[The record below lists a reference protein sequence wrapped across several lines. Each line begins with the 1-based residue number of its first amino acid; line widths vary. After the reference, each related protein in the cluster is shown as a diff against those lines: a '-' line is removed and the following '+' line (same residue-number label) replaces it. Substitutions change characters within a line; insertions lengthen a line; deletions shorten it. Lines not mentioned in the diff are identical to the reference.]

1 MIQFKRLTDTA
12 ILPKIAHEGDA
23 GFDLYADQDGY
34 VYFGETTMIA
44 TGIAMAIPEGYVGL
58 IKPRSG
64 LAAKFGVDT
73 MAGVI
78 DSPYRGEVNVILT
91 MEKAGAGI
99 HLKKGERIAQ
109 LIVVPVMTEFV
120 EVEQLGDTD
129 RGQNGFGS
137 TGM

>member
-1 MIQFKRLTDTA
+1 M
-12 ILPKIAHEGDA
+12 
-23 GFDLYADQDGY
+23 
-34 VYFGETTMIA
+34 YFGEKTMIA

-129 RGQNGFGS
+129 RGKNGFGS